1 MAKGNP
7 PQNPKQIQ
15 DSAEARAQLA
25 QVEAEQLDILE
36 RTTRATEELTES
48 ESKLL
53 LIDAELASLRKD
65 YVEAIKAGNTANDE
79 AIKGT
84 LSRRDAVLKLI
95 KSEKDLSD
103 SEDALADK
111 LQGSANTLLQTTLG
125 INTQG
130 NAITGLVG
138 QMAKGSKASDIMS
151 KAFGGLK
158 GKAFLANAA
167 FGVATGV
174 MQKFTEATV
183 SAFMTSQQLED
194 SLGREAGL
202 MTEGGQVD
210 ALLKMSQNSDNAHV
224 SFERLGG
231 AVRSMQEAT
240 KGLFGNL
247 LETNQQLPL
256 FAAEM
261 HGLGVETSTT
271 AELFGQ
277 FGMILGKDGINQV
290 RRLETQTILL
300 ARTMGL
306 NSDAMVKDV
315 ASMAESLAEFGDQSD
330 DIALDMAKIAG
341 ATKISSKSMLGFTD
355 SFAYFPDAIA
365 KAREMNLIFGRSVI
379 DGDKMF
385 KMMQDGALGPG
396 AVMRET
402 LRSIGENIDETFLNS
417 PAKMRA
423 LAKQFGGNALEA
435 RRFAETA
442 LQAQK
447 TVGGLDAMIEKS
459 AGSLEKRNKAMK
471 IQENLTQSLAKL
483 QQMFA
488 LSMEP
493 VVNLL
498 ERFVN
503 YLNSIDPETLRTIFA
518 VIGGVG
524 AVAGGAL
531 SGAAAGSII
540 PGAGTLA
547 GAIAG
552 GVAGLAGVGTVAA
565 LNDGIITVSGDK
577 VTAAP
582 INSADDVTVMAKK
595 PGGPLAEMGIGG
607 TATGPTTIQLTV
619 DLFGERLIKK
629 MVDLVSNEQ
638 ALRATIQ
645 DVVQG
650 G

>member
-1 MAKGNP
+1 MAD
-7 PQNPKQIQ
+7 QQDPKQVKSLA
-15 DSAEARAQLA
+15 DAKAELA
-25 QVEAEQLDILE
+25 QVEATQLDVLD
-36 RTTRATEELTES
+36 RRNRSLEELTEN

-53 LIDAELASLRKD
+53 QVEEKLAAQRKE
-65 YVEAIKAGNTANDE
+65 YLETVQAGNTAD
-79 AIKGT
+79 ATRIKQT
-84 LSRRDAVLKLI
+84 LERADALKTLI
-95 KSEKDLSD
+95 SQEKQLSA

-111 LQGSANTLLQTTLG
+111 LRGSADTFLQTALG

-138 QMAKGSKASDIMS
+138 QMSQGSKASDIMS

-158 GKAFLANAA
+158 GKAFAAEVA
-167 FGVATGV
+167 FGVTTGV
-174 MQKFTEATV
+174 MNKFTEATTA
-183 SAFMTSQQLED
+183 AFMTSQQLED

-202 MTEGGQVD
+202 MTEGGQVE
-210 ALLKMSQNSDNAHV
+210 ALLKMAQNSDNAHV

-231 AVRSMQEAT
+231 AVRQMQEAT
-240 KGLFGNL
+240 RGLFGNL

-261 HGLGVETSTT
+261 HGLGVETTTT

-277 FGMILGKDGINQV
+277 FGMVLGKDGVNQV

-330 DIALDMAKIAG
+330 DIALDMAKISAV
-341 ATKISSKSMLGFTD
+341 TKISSKTMLGFTE
-355 SFAYFPDAIA
+355 SFEYFPDAIA
-365 KAREMNLIFGRSVI
+365 KAREMNLVFGRTVI

-385 KMMQDGALGPG
+385 KMMQDGALGPA

-402 LRSIGENIDETFLNS
+402 LKSIGENIDQTFLDS

-435 RRFAETA
+435 RRFAESA
-442 LQAQK
+442 IQAK
-447 TVGGLDAMIEKS
+447 NSVGGLDAMIEKE
-459 AGSLEKRNKAMK
+459 AGTLEKRRKAMK

-524 AVAGGAL
+524 SVVGGAL
-531 SGAAAGSII
+531 TGATAGSII

-565 LNDGIITVSGDK
+565 LNDGIITVSGDN

-582 INSADDVTVMAKK
+582 INSADDVTIMAKK
-595 PGGPLAEMGIGG
+595 PGGPLASMGVG
-607 TATGPTTIQLTV
+607 ATGAGPRTIELTV

>member
-1 MAKGNP
+1 MAD
-7 PQNPKQIQ
+7 QQDPKQVKSLA
-15 DSAEARAQLA
+15 DAKAELA
-25 QVEAEQLDILE
+25 QVEATQLDVLD
-36 RTTRATEELTES
+36 RRNRSLEELTEN

-53 LIDAELASLRKD
+53 QVEEKLAAQRKE
-65 YVEAIKAGNTANDE
+65 YLEAIQAGNTAD
-79 AIKGT
+79 ATRIKQT
-84 LSRRDAVLKLI
+84 LERADALKKLI
-95 KSEKDLSD
+95 SQEKQLSD
-103 SEDALADK
+103 SEDVLAGK
-111 LQGSANTLLQTTLG
+111 LQSSASTFLQTTLG
-125 INTQG
+125 INSQG

-138 QMAKGSKASDIMS
+138 QMAQGSKASDIMS

-158 GKAFLANAA
+158 GKAFLAEAA
-167 FGVATGV
+167 FGVTTGV
-174 MQKFTEATV
+174 INKFTEATFA
-183 SAFMTSQQLED
+183 AFMTSQQLQD

-224 SFERLGG
+224 SFQRLGG

-261 HGLGVETSTT
+261 HGLGVEVSTS

-277 FGMILGKDGINQV
+277 FGMVLGKDGVNQI

-300 ARTMGL
+300 ARTMGRS
-306 NSDAMVKDV
+306 SDAMVKDV
-315 ASMAESLAEFGDQSD
+315 ASMAESLAEFGDQAPR
-330 DIALDMAKIAG
+330 IALDMAKISA
-341 ATKISSKSMLGFTD
+341 ATKISSKTMI
-355 SFAYFPDAIA
+355 SFAESFEYFPDAIE
-365 KAREMNLIFGRSVI
+365 KAREMNRILGAGVI
-379 DGDKMF
+379 DGNKLW
-385 KMMQDGALGPG
+385 KMMQDGAQGHA
-396 AVMRET
+396 AVMKDV
-402 LRSIGENIDETFLNS
+402 LKSVALNIDETFMRN
-417 PAKMRA
+417 PTNMRA
-423 LAKQFGGNALEA
+423 LAKHFNGNALA
-435 RRFAETA
+435 ASRFAKAAIEA
-442 LQAQK
+442 KKA
-447 TVGGLDAMIEKS
+447 GGDVDSVVNKAS
-459 AGSLEKRNKAMK
+459 ASLEKQNKAMK

-483 QQMFA
+483 QETFA
-488 LSMEP
+488 LTMEP
-493 VVNLL
+493 AVKLL
-498 ERFVN
+498 GEFVN
-503 YLNSIDPETLRTIFA
+503 YLNSIDPETLRTIFS
-518 VIGGVG
+518 VIGGVS
-524 AVAGGAL
+524 AVAAGAL
-531 SGAAAGSII
+531 TGAAAGSII

-582 INSADDVTVMAKK
+582 INSADDVTIMAKK
-595 PGGPLAEMGIGG
+595 PGGPLAEMGVGG
-607 TATGPTTIQLTV
+607 TTTGPQTIQLTV
-619 DLFGERLIKK
+619 DLFGERLIRK